1 MITSAERNDSFDKF
15 CSVNIFYLSRINNGY
30 QRKNGIFTAE
40 EFPGYT
46 QVTATSSVWCEYVL
60 RKGKE
65 IMRKRLL
72 SCLLAAALGLGTL
85 TGCGGGSDGN
95 APGTGTESSSADKEG
110 GENVVTFSMSED
122 VYTWDTMGQPVVPF
136 YSIQLLIYDMLVR
149 TDHAGN
155 YEPGLATEWSVS
167 DDGLD
172 WTFKLREGV
181 TFHNGEDFNAECVKA
196 TLERGAFN
204 NTLNMNFLWSDIESV
219 EAADDY
225 TAVVHCKKPIG
236 DMLNQLTYMPM
247 LPAQAL
253 AEQGEELFQTSPGT
267 GPWKFVSWD
276 PGNEA
281 VFVRS
286 DDYWDWGDQKSNVD
300 KIIYKP
306 ISEDTTRVSSM
317 RTGEFDMISN
327 IPPDQVEVLSGSE
340 GVEVDSKP
348 GTTISWMAL
357 QCGEGKPFADK
368 NVRLALT
375 HAIDRELIVESI
387 LGSGSPAYW
396 PVMEGVTGYD
406 QDLANQYSQYDPELA
421 KKLLTE
427 SGYNG
432 EEIYFMAIDGKVP
445 RTKEVLQAVMSM
457 MTEAGFNVKLEI
469 MEGATFVTKRS
480 AGDYDIAFSNV
491 FYNNGSP
498 WRHMITHWLSDSCN
512 TELENP
518 EITSLLTEA
527 RQTIDLEKQDE
538 LLKKAFSLMME
549 DGGRMCYFINLDTI
563 NAYSGK
569 LSGIRLYNDTIVD
582 LSRVM
587 KN

>member
-1 MITSAERNDSFDKF
+1 
-15 CSVNIFYLSRINNGY
+15 
-30 QRKNGIFTAE
+30 
-40 EFPGYT
+40 
-46 QVTATSSVWCEYVL
+46 
-60 RKGKE
+60 
-65 IMRKRLL
+65 MRKRIL
-72 SCLLAAALGLGTL
+72 SCMLSAVLLAGAI
-85 TGCGGGSDGN
+85 TGCAGAGKSTGGETVSGKKQS
-95 APGTGTESSSADKEG
+95 

-136 YSIQLLIYDMLVR
+136 YSIQLLMYDMLVR

-155 YEPGLATEWSVS
+155 YEPGLATQWSVS

-172 WTFKLREGV
+172 WTLQLRKGV
-181 TFHNGEDFNAECVKA
+181 KFHNGEEFNAECVKS
-196 TLERGAFN
+196 TLERGALN

-219 EAADDY
+219 EAKEEY
-225 TAVVHCKKPIG
+225 VAVIHCKKPIG

-247 LPAQAL
+247 LPAKAL
-253 AEQGEELFQTSPGT
+253 AEKGEDLFKTNPGT

-281 VFVRS
+281 VFVRN
-286 DDYWDWGDQKSNVD
+286 DDYWDWGDKKSNVD

-317 RTGEFDMISN
+317 RTGEFDLISN
-327 IPPDQVEVLSGSE
+327 IPPDQVDVLSGND
-340 GVEVDSKP
+340 GVVVDSKP

-357 QCGEGKPFADK
+357 QSGEGKPFSDIK
-368 NVRLALT
+368 VRQALT
-375 HAIDRELIVESI
+375 HAIDRKLIVESI

-406 QDLANQYSQYDPELA
+406 KELADQYNQYDPELA
-421 KKLLTE
+421 KKLLAE
-427 SGYNG
+427 SSYKGQ
-432 EEIYFMAIDGKVP
+432 EIYFMAIDGKVP

-480 AGDYDIAFSNV
+480 AGEYDIAFSNV

-498 WRHMITHWLSDSCN
+498 WRHMITHWLTDSCN
-512 TELENP
+512 TQLENP
-518 EITSLLTEA
+518 EITALLTDA
-527 RQTIDLEKQDE
+527 KQTIDREKQDE
-538 LLKKAFSLMME
+538 ILKKAFTLMME

-563 NAYSGK
+563 NAYSKK
-569 LSGIRLYNDTIVD
+569 LSGVKLYNDTIVD

>member
-1 MITSAERNDSFDKF
+1 
-15 CSVNIFYLSRINNGY
+15 
-30 QRKNGIFTAE
+30 
-40 EFPGYT
+40 
-46 QVTATSSVWCEYVL
+46 
-60 RKGKE
+60 
-65 IMRKRLL
+65 MRKRKKLV
-72 SCLLAAALGLGTL
+72 SCLLAVTLGAAAL
-85 TGCGGGSDGN
+85 TGCTGGGSG
-95 APGTGTESSSADKEG
+95 AGGTGAESGASAGNNGKNETI
-110 GENVVTFSMSED
+110 VTFSMSED

-155 YEPGLATEWSVS
+155 YTPGLATEWSVS
-167 DDGLD
+167 EDGLD
-172 WTFKLREGV
+172 WTFHLREGV
-181 TFHNGEDFNAECVKA
+181 KFHNGEDFNAACVKA
-196 TLERGAFN
+196 TLERGAFDT
-204 NTLNMNFLWSDIESV
+204 TLNMNFLWSDIAEV
-219 EAADDY
+219 EAVDDY
-225 TAVVHCKKPIG
+225 TAIVHCKKPIG

-247 LPAQAL
+247 LPAVAL
-253 AEQGEELFQTSPGT
+253 AEQGEDLFKTNPGT
-267 GPWKFVSWD
+267 GAWKFVSWD

-281 VFVRS
+281 VFIRN
-286 DDYWDWGDQKSNVD
+286 DDYWDWGENKSNVD

-317 RTGEFDMISN
+317 RTGEFDLISN
-327 IPPDQVEVLSGSE
+327 IPPDQVEVLAGSE
-340 GVEVDSKP
+340 GVVVDSQP

-357 QCGEGKPFADK
+357 QSGAGKPFADK

-375 HAIDRELIVESI
+375 HAIDRQLIVESI

-406 QDLANQYSQYDPELA
+406 PVLEAKYNQYDPELA
-421 KKLLTE
+421 KQLL
-427 SGYNG
+427 SDSSYNG

-469 MEGATFVTKRS
+469 MEGATFVSKRS
-480 AGDYDIAFSNV
+480 AGEYDIAFSNV

-512 TELENP
+512 TEMENP
-518 EITSLLTEA
+518 EVTALLTAAKE
-527 RQTIDLEKQDE
+527 TIDLEKQNE
-538 LLKKAFSLMME
+538 LLKEAFTLMME

-563 NAYSGK
+563 NAYSDG
-569 LSGIRLYNDTIVD
+569 LSGVNAYNDTIID
-582 LSRVM
+582 LSRIM

>member
-1 MITSAERNDSFDKF
+1 MKRPSKKQ
-15 CSVNIFYLSRINNGY
+15 IF
-30 QRKNGIFTAE
+30 
-40 EFPGYT
+40 
-46 QVTATSSVWCEYVL
+46 
-60 RKGKE
+60 
-65 IMRKRLL
+65 
-72 SCLLAAALGLGTL
+72 SCFLAASLGLGVL
-85 TGCGGGSDGN
+85 SGCGGGSGSQ
-95 APGTGTESSSADKEG
+95 ASGQAEAS

-122 VYTWDTMGQPVVPF
+122 VYTWDPMGQPVVPF

-149 TDHAGN
+149 TDHQGN

-167 DDGLD
+167 EDGLD

-181 TFHNGEDFNAECVKA
+181 KFHNGEDFNAECVKA
-196 TLERGAFN
+196 TLERGAFD
-204 NTLNMNFLWSDIESV
+204 NTLNMNFLWTDIEEV
-219 EAADDY
+219 EVVDDY
-225 TAVVHCKKPIG
+225 TAVVHCKAPIG
-236 DMLNQLTYMPM
+236 DMLNELTYMPM
-247 LPAQAL
+247 LPAKAL
-253 AEQGEELFQTSPGT
+253 AEQGDDLFKTNPGT

-281 VFVRS
+281 VFERN
-286 DDYWDWGDQKSNVD
+286 DDYWDWGENKSNVD

-317 RTGEFDMISN
+317 RTGEFDLISN
-327 IPPDQVEVLSGSE
+327 IPPDQVDVLSGTE
-340 GVEVDSKP
+340 GVVVDSQP
-348 GTTISWMAL
+348 GTTITWMSL
-357 QCGEGKPFADK
+357 QCGEGQPFADQ

-375 HAIDRELIVESI
+375 HAIDRQLIVDSI

-406 QDLANQYSQYDPELA
+406 AQKESQYNQYDPELA
-421 KKLLTE
+421 KQLLAD
-427 SGYNG
+427 SSYNG

-457 MTEAGFNVKLEI
+457 MTEVGFNVKLEI
-469 MEGATFVTKRS
+469 MEGATFVSKRS

-512 TELENP
+512 TQLENP
-518 EITSLLTEA
+518 EITNLLNQA
-527 RQTIDLEKQDE
+527 RQTIDIQKQGE
-538 LLKKAFSLMME
+538 LLKEAFTKMME

-563 NAYSGK
+563 NAYSDR
-569 LSGIRLYNDTIVD
+569 LSGVKCYNDTIVD

>member
-1 MITSAERNDSFDKF
+1 
-15 CSVNIFYLSRINNGY
+15 
-30 QRKNGIFTAE
+30 
-40 EFPGYT
+40 
-46 QVTATSSVWCEYVL
+46 
-60 RKGKE
+60 
-65 IMRKRLL
+65 MRKSKMLL
-72 SCLLAAALGLGTL
+72 SCLLAAAVSASTL
-85 TGCGGGSDGN
+85 AGCGGGDNTSG
-95 APGTGTESSSADKEG
+95 GKGSESVSSTNNNGKN
-110 GENVVTFSMSED
+110 ENVVTFSMSED

-149 TDHAGN
+149 TDHAGS

-181 TFHNGEDFNAECVKA
+181 KFHNGEEFNAECVKA
-196 TLERGAFN
+196 TLERGAFDT
-204 NTLNMNFLWSDIESV
+204 TLNMNFLWSDIEEV
-219 EAADDY
+219 EVADDY
-225 TAVVHCKKPIG
+225 TAIIHCKKPIG

-247 LPAQAL
+247 LPAKAL
-253 AEQGEELFQTSPGT
+253 VEQGEELFKTNPGT
-267 GPWKFVSWD
+267 GAWKFDSWD

-281 VFVRS
+281 VFVRN
-286 DDYWDWGDQKSNVD
+286 DDYWDWGENKSNVD

-317 RTGEFDMISN
+317 RTGEFDLISN
-327 IPPDQVEVLSGSE
+327 IPPDQVEVLAGSE
-340 GVEVDSKP
+340 GVVVDSQP

-357 QCGEGKPFADK
+357 QSGAGKPFADK

-375 HAIDRELIVESI
+375 HAIDRQLIVESI
-387 LGSGSPAYW
+387 LGSGSPAFW

-406 QDLANQYSQYDPELA
+406 KELVAKYNQYDPELA
-421 KKLLTE
+421 KQLLAD
-427 SGYNG
+427 SSYNG
-432 EEIYFMAIDGKVP
+432 EEVYFMAIDGKVP

-469 MEGATFVTKRS
+469 MEGATFVSKRS

-512 TELENP
+512 TEMENP
-518 EITSLLTEA
+518 EVTALLTEA
-527 RQTIDLEKQDE
+527 KETIDLDKQNE
-538 LLKKAFSLMME
+538 LLKEAFTLIME

-563 NAYSGK
+563 NAYSDK
-569 LSGIRLYNDTIVD
+569 LSGVNAYNDTIID

>member
-1 MITSAERNDSFDKF
+1 MKK
-15 CSVNIFYLSRINNGY
+15 RI
-30 QRKNGIFTAE
+30 I
-40 EFPGYT
+40 
-46 QVTATSSVWCEYVL
+46 
-60 RKGKE
+60 
-65 IMRKRLL
+65 
-72 SCLLAAALGLGTL
+72 SCLLAVTLIAGALV
-85 TGCGGGSDGN
+85 GCGSAGSTNSESNNRN
-95 APGTGTESSSADKEG
+95 AAGKATNNN

-149 TDHAGN
+149 TDHQGN

-181 TFHNGEDFNAECVKA
+181 KFHNGEDFNANCVKA
-196 TLERGAFN
+196 TLERGAFD
-204 NTLNMNFLWSDIESV
+204 NTLNMNFLWTSIKEV
-219 EAADDY
+219 EAADEY
-225 TAVVHCKKPIG
+225 TAIVHCTNPIG

-247 LPAQAL
+247 LPAIAL
-253 AEQGEELFQTSPGT
+253 EEQGEDLFKENPGT

-276 PGNEA
+276 PGNEI
-281 VFVRS
+281 VFVRN
-286 DDYWDWGDQKSNVD
+286 DEYWDWGNEKSNVD

-317 RTGEFDMISN
+317 RTGEFDLISN
-327 IPPDQVEVLSGSE
+327 IPPDQIEVLEGSE
-340 GVEVDSKP
+340 GVVVDSQP

-357 QCGEGKPFADK
+357 QGGAGKPFSDR
-368 NVRLALT
+368 NIRLALT
-375 HAIDRELIVESI
+375 HSIDRELIVESI
-387 LGSGSPAYW
+387 LGSGSPAFW
-396 PVMEGVTGYD
+396 PVMEGVTGFD
-406 QDLANQYSQYDPELA
+406 EALAFKYNQYDPELA
-421 KKLLTE
+421 RQLLAD
-427 SGYNG
+427 SNYNG

-457 MTEAGFNVKLEI
+457 MTDVGFNVKLEI

-480 AGDYDIAFSNV
+480 AGEYDIAFSNV

-518 EITSLLTEA
+518 EVTALLTQA
-527 RQTIDLEKQDE
+527 RETIDKEKQNNILVD
-538 LLKKAFSLMME
+538 AFTLMME
-549 DGGRMCYFINLDTI
+549 DGGRISYFINLDTI
-563 NAYSGK
+563 NAYSDQ
-569 LSGIRLYNDTIVD
+569 LSGIKLYNDTVID

>member
-1 MITSAERNDSFDKF
+1 
-15 CSVNIFYLSRINNGY
+15 
-30 QRKNGIFTAE
+30 
-40 EFPGYT
+40 
-46 QVTATSSVWCEYVL
+46 
-60 RKGKE
+60 
-65 IMRKRLL
+65 MRKRIIC
-72 SCLLAAALGLGTL
+72 CLLAAVLGIGTL
-85 TGCGGGSDGN
+85 SGCGGGTKSST
-95 APGTGTESSSADKEG
+95 PGTNAEGGTETSAGKKEG

-122 VYTWDTMGQPVVPF
+122 VYTWDPMGQPVVPF

-172 WTFKLREGV
+172 WTFKLRQGV
-181 TFHNGEDFNAECVKA
+181 KFHNGEDFNADSVKA

-219 EAADDY
+219 EASDEY
-225 TAVVHCKKPIG
+225 TAVIHCKKPIG

-247 LPAQAL
+247 LPAKAL
-253 AEQGEELFQTSPGT
+253 AEQGEDMFKTSPGT

-281 VFVRS
+281 VFVRN

-317 RTGEFDMISN
+317 RTGEFDLISN
-327 IPPDQVEVLSGSE
+327 IPPDQVDVLSGTD
-340 GVEVDSKP
+340 GVTVDSKP

-357 QCGEGKPFADK
+357 QSGQGKPFADK

-375 HAIDRELIVESI
+375 HAIDRKLIVESI

-406 QDLANQYSQYDPELA
+406 KDLESKYNQYDPELA
-421 KKLLTE
+421 KKLLKE
-427 SGYNG
+427 SSYKG

-512 TELENP
+512 TQLENP

-527 RQTIDLEKQDE
+527 RQTIDRNRQDE
-538 LLKKAFSLMME
+538 LLKQAFTLMME

-563 NAYSGK
+563 NAYSNK
-569 LSGIRLYNDTIVD
+569 LSGVKLYNDTIID

>member
-1 MITSAERNDSFDKF
+1 MKKTKK
-15 CSVNIFYLSRINNGY
+15 
-30 QRKNGIFTAE
+30 Q
-40 EFPGYT
+40 
-46 QVTATSSVWCEYVL
+46 
-60 RKGKE
+60 
-65 IMRKRLL
+65 LL
-72 SCLLAAALGLGTL
+72 SGLLAAALGVGML
-85 TGCGGGSDGN
+85 TGCGGGKAANSSNVD
-95 APGTGTESSSADKEG
+95 TGSASADMKA
-110 GENVVTFSMSED
+110 GEENIVTFSMSED

-149 TDHAGN
+149 TDHQGN
-155 YEPGLATEWSVS
+155 YEPGLATAWSVS

-172 WTFKLREGV
+172 WTFQLREGIK
-181 TFHNGEDFNAECVKA
+181 FHNGEEFNADCVKA
-196 TLERGAFN
+196 TLERGAFD
-204 NTLNMNFLWSDIESV
+204 NTLNMNFLWSDIETV
-219 EAADDY
+219 EVADPY
-225 TAVVHCKKPIG
+225 TAIIHCKKPIG

-247 LPAQAL
+247 LPAKAL
-253 AEQGEELFQTSPGT
+253 AEQGEDLFKSNPGT

-276 PGNEA
+276 PGNEI
-281 VFVRS
+281 VFVRN

-317 RTGEFDMISN
+317 RTGEFDFISN

-340 GVEVDSKP
+340 GVVVDSQP

-357 QCGEGKPFADK
+357 QCGDNKPFADK

-375 HAIDRELIVESI
+375 HSIDRELIVESI
-387 LGSGSPAYW
+387 LGSGTPAYW
-396 PVMEGVTGYD
+396 PVMKGVTGYD
-406 QDLANQYSQYDPELA
+406 EASDGKYNQYDPELA
-421 KKLLTE
+421 KQLLAD
-427 SGYNG
+427 SSYNG

-469 MEGATFVTKRS
+469 MEGATFVSKRS
-480 AGDYDIAFSNV
+480 AGEYDIAFSNV

-512 TELENP
+512 TQMENTA
-518 EITSLLTEA
+518 ITALLTQAKE
-527 RQTIDLEKQDE
+527 TIDQTGQDT
-538 LLKKAFSLMME
+538 LLKEAFTLMMD
-549 DGGRMCYFINLDTI
+549 DGGRICYFINLDTI
-563 NAYSGK
+563 NAYSEK
-569 LSGIRLYNDTIVD
+569 LSGVKSYNDTIVD

>member
-1 MITSAERNDSFDKF
+1 MKKIVK
-15 CSVNIFYLSRINNGY
+15 RI
-30 QRKNGIFTAE
+30 I
-40 EFPGYT
+40 
-46 QVTATSSVWCEYVL
+46 
-60 RKGKE
+60 
-65 IMRKRLL
+65 
-72 SCLLAAALGLGTL
+72 SCLLISAIGLSVL
-85 TGCGGGSDGN
+85 SGCSGGSDNNGN
-95 APGTGTESSSADKEG
+95 SEVKNVSSNEG
-110 GENVVTFSMSED
+110 KENVVTFSMSED
-122 VYTWDTMGQPVVPF
+122 VYTWDPMGQPVVPF

-167 DDGLD
+167 DDGLV

-181 TFHNGEDFNAECVKA
+181 KFHNGEDFNAECVKA
-196 TLERGAFN
+196 TLERGAFD
-204 NTLNMNFLWSDIESV
+204 NTLNMNFLWSDIEKV

-225 TAVVHCKKPIG
+225 TAIVHCKKPIG

-247 LPAQAL
+247 LPAIAL
-253 AEQGEELFQTSPGT
+253 AEQGEDLFKTNPGT

-281 VFVRS
+281 IFVRN
-286 DDYWDWGDQKSNVD
+286 DEYWDWGDNISNVD

-317 RTGEFDMISN
+317 RTGEFDLISN
-327 IPPDQVEVLSGSE
+327 IPPDQVEILAGSD
-340 GVEVDSKP
+340 GVVVDSQP

-357 QCGEGKPFADK
+357 QSGEGKPFSDK

-406 QDLANQYSQYDPELA
+406 SELEGEYNQYDPELA
-421 KKLLTE
+421 KQLLAD

-469 MEGATFVTKRS
+469 MEGATFVSKRS

-512 TELENP
+512 TEMENP
-518 EITSLLTEA
+518 EVTELLTKAKE
-527 RQTIDLEKQDE
+527 TIDLDKQNE
-538 LLKKAFSLMME
+538 LLKEAFTLMME
-549 DGGRMCYFINLDTI
+549 DGGRICYFINLDTI
-563 NAYSGK
+563 NAYSEQ
-569 LSGIRLYNDTIVD
+569 LSGIKVYNDTIID

>member
-1 MITSAERNDSFDKF
+1 MKKTTR
-15 CSVNIFYLSRINNGY
+15 
-30 QRKNGIFTAE
+30 Q
-40 EFPGYT
+40 
-46 QVTATSSVWCEYVL
+46 
-60 RKGKE
+60 
-65 IMRKRLL
+65 LL
-72 SCLLAAALGLGTL
+72 SWLAAAALGAGML
-85 TGCGGGSDGN
+85 TGCGSKAADSTN
-95 APGTGTESSSADKEG
+95 AGTGSASSNTKAG

-149 TDHAGN
+149 TDHQGN

-167 DDGLD
+167 ADGLD
-172 WTFKLREGV
+172 WTFQLREGV
-181 TFHNGEDFNAECVKA
+181 KFHNGEEFNADCVKA
-196 TLERGAFN
+196 TLERGAFD

-219 EAADDY
+219 EAVDPY
-225 TAVVHCKKPIG
+225 TAIVHCKKPIG

-253 AEQGEELFQTSPGT
+253 AEQGDDLFKSNPGT

-276 PGNEA
+276 PGNEII
-281 VFVRS
+281 FVRN

-300 KIIYKP
+300 KIVYKP

-317 RTGEFDMISN
+317 RTGEFDFISN
-327 IPPDQVEVLSGSE
+327 IPPDQVEVLSGST
-340 GVEVDSKP
+340 GVVVDSQP
-348 GTTISWMAL
+348 GTTITWMAL
-357 QCGEGKPFADK
+357 QSSDNKPFADK
-368 NVRLALT
+368 NARLALT
-375 HAIDRELIVESI
+375 HSIDRQLIVESI
-387 LGSGSPAYW
+387 LGSGSPSYW
-396 PVMEGVTGYD
+396 PVMKGVTGYEEASD
-406 QDLANQYSQYDPELA
+406 GKYNQYDPELA
-421 KKLLTE
+421 KQLLAD
-427 SGYNG
+427 SSYNG

-469 MEGATFVTKRS
+469 MEGATFVSKRS
-480 AGDYDIAFSNV
+480 AGEYDLAFSNV

-512 TELENP
+512 TQLENP
-518 EITSLLTEA
+518 QITALLTQAKE
-527 RQTIDLEKQDE
+527 TIDLTEQDK
-538 LLKKAFSLMME
+538 LLKEAFTLMME

-563 NAYSGK
+563 NAYSEK
-569 LSGIRLYNDTIVD
+569 LSGVKTYNDTIVD

>member
-1 MITSAERNDSFDKF
+1 MKK
-15 CSVNIFYLSRINNGY
+15 RI
-30 QRKNGIFTAE
+30 I
-40 EFPGYT
+40 
-46 QVTATSSVWCEYVL
+46 
-60 RKGKE
+60 
-65 IMRKRLL
+65 
-72 SCLLAAALGLGTL
+72 SCLLAAVLGMGTL
-85 TGCGGGSDGN
+85 AGCGGTGS
-95 APGTGTESSSADKEG
+95 PSGTGTETQSSKKEG
-110 GENVVTFSMSED
+110 VENVMTFSMSED

-172 WTFKLREGV
+172 WTFQLREGV
-181 TFHNGEDFNAECVKA
+181 KFHNGETFNAESVKA
-196 TLERGAFN
+196 TLERGAKD

-219 EAADDY
+219 EAADEY
-225 TAVVHCKKPIG
+225 TAIVHCKKPIG

-247 LPAQAL
+247 LPAKAL
-253 AEQGEELFQTSPGT
+253 AEQGEDLFKTNPGT

-281 VFVRS
+281 VFVRN
-286 DDYWDWGDQKSNVD
+286 DEYWDWGNEKSNVD

-317 RTGEFDMISN
+317 RTGEFDLISN

-340 GVEVDSKP
+340 GVTVDSQP

-357 QCGEGKPFADK
+357 QSGAGKPFSDK
-368 NVRLALT
+368 NIRLALT

-406 QDLANQYSQYDPELA
+406 KDMAGKYNQYDPELA
-421 KKLLTE
+421 KKLLAE
-427 SGYNG
+427 SNYNG

-457 MTEAGFNVKLEI
+457 MTEVGFNVKLEI

-480 AGDYDIAFSNV
+480 AGEYDIAFSNV

-498 WRHMITHWLSDSCN
+498 WRHMITHWLSDSAN

-518 EITSLLTEA
+518 EITALLTEA
-527 RQTIDLEKQDE
+527 KETIDLSKQDE
-538 LLKKAFSLMME
+538 LLKKAFTLMME

-563 NAYSGK
+563 NAHSDK
-569 LSGIRLYNDTIVD
+569 LSGIKLYNDTIID